1 MMTEESVLRMTAD
14 INPAYSAEATK
25 KAAAEAQAAATEKEA
40 AVETAAVAIGK
51 DTDAATGTAHAVKEK
66 GTANTVRLRIDAIP
80 GRNVNNQTVT
90 LQR

>member
-25 KAAAEAQAAATEKEA
+25 KAAAEVEASVTEREAAA
-40 AVETAAVAIGK
+40 ETV
-51 DTDAATGTAHAVKEK
+51 HAVKEK
-66 GTANTVRLRIDAIP
+66 GTANSVRLRTDAIP